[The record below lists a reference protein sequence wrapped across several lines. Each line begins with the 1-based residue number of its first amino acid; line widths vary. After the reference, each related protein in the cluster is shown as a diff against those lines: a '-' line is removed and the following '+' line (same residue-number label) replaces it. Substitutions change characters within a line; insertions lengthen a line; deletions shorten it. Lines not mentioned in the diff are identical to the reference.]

1 MRSFPDGRE
10 KQQIS
15 NSGGQRP
22 CWRRD
27 ATELFYLTPDGDLV
41 ATVISTA
48 PTLTVG
54 KRETLFRAPIDPT
67 FTNFSQQY
75 DVSVD
80 GQRFLMVVP
89 AVEIRR
95 PVNVILNW
103 QALLRK

>member
-1 MRSFPDGRE
+1 M
-10 KQQIS
+10 
-15 NSGGQRP
+15 
-22 CWRRD
+22 
-27 ATELFYLTPDGDLV
+27 

-67 FTNFSQQY
+67 FAVTSRQY
-75 DVSVD
+75 DVSAD

-89 AVEIRR
+89 TTEVRR

-103 QALLRK
+103 QALLKK